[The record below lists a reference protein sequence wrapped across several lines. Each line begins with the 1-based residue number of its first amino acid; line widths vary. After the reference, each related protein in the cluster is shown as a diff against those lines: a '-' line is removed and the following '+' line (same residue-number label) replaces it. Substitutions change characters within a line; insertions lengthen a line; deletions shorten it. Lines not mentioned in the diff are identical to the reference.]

1 MFEKFQ
7 SIAIQGR
14 CFEKETNLKFFSNEK
29 DRVSLIYGRNG
40 SGKSTLSK
48 GIKFAVD
55 KTQDKDIFVKCLDD
69 SESEISMEG
78 IEDKIHVFNEDYI
91 DKNIRIED
99 DGLGTIILIGKQVGL
114 QAEID
119 HHTKLLEKAKE
130 ERDRLQEQCKKY
142 KDPHDIN
149 SPEYHIKK
157 INNTLK
163 ETDGWAAID
172 CKIRGNKKNS
182 AVTDVII
189 KEIYELSPKE
199 SQTDLKDAFENKN
212 DLYKQITDSTITFN
226 PIPEI
231 QKYSEEEENDL
242 IRLLA
247 QKIEDPVLTQ
257 RENQIL
263 NEIKK
268 GNQND
273 IEKVKNI
280 FLNTNISYCP
290 YCYQEVTEKYKESL
304 IESINKIL
312 NKDVDN
318 HKIAL
323 SNIRFPDLSF
333 DIDQYNTLDQGLTK
347 QIAIKIKQCE
357 EIIKK
362 YKEFISIKQSN
373 VYSPITTNN
382 MALAQSIS
390 ELENLMKELKKRKD
404 AFDKAISEKKKIQ
417 VELLLLNKKI
427 AYYNIKKD
435 YENYQ
440 KQNQIR
446 EKIERDCKNAQQ
458 SYLKEESEIRKIQ
471 AQKTNI
477 GIAIDNINN
486 ALEYIFFAKDR
497 LTIELRNQKYY
508 LKSKGK
514 DVLPKNVSQG
524 ERNIVAL
531 SYFFT
536 QIMENQEADK
546 LFQKEQFIVIDDPIS
561 SFDFE
566 NRIGILSYLRYQL
579 SQMLKCNDKSKII
592 ILTHDLSTMFNLMKT
607 IEDIAQ
613 SKKQDNS
620 GPKITFSKLELRNGN
635 IIDFLNKHNEYK
647 TLLNNVYDYA
657 ENGAKGNDELTIGNI
672 MRRVLEAFS
681 TFVYNKGIE
690 DLTNNSEII
699 NAMGDKSTYF
709 SNFMY
714 RLILHGES
722 HYQTQIHSMRNDL
735 DFLDYIS
742 ETEKQRTARDLLC
755 MLYIL
760 NPLHIK
766 IYIEENKKI
775 DQIKQ
780 WLKAIKTDSEFE
792 LDTKDSCPKKI
803 IKLYDYALSAG
814 KGNDLMDDQVPHEDI
829 EVNNMAADFAIKVS
843 GDSMEPKIENG
854 SIVLIKQTEVLED
867 GDIGA
872 FFYDGEVYCKT
883 LRKNKTGVVLES
895 INTKYKPINI
905 DEKAVLKICGKVIE
919 KIDVDTIER
928 KI

>member
-1 MFEKFQ
+1 MFEKIQ

-14 CFEKETNLKFFSNEK
+14 CFEKETNLKLFLNEK

-55 KTQDKDIFVKCLDD
+55 KTQDKDIYVKFLDD

-78 IEDKIHVFNEDYI
+78 VKDKIHVFNEDYI

-99 DGLGTIILIGKQVGL
+99 DGLGTIILIGKQVDL

-130 ERDRLQEQCKKY
+130 EIDRLQEQYEKY
-142 KDPHDIN
+142 KDSNDLN
-149 SPEYHIKK
+149 SPEYYIKK

-172 CKIRGNKKNS
+172 CKIRGNKRNS
-182 AVTDVII
+182 AVTDDII
-189 KEIYELSPKE
+189 TEIYRLSPKE
-199 SQTDLKDAFENKN
+199 SPTDLKVAFEKKN
-212 DLYKQITDSTITFN
+212 NLYKQITDSTITYN
-226 PIPEI
+226 PIPKI

-273 IEKVKNI
+273 IEKVRDM

-323 SNIRFPDLSF
+323 SNIRFPDISF
-333 DIDQYNTLDQGLTK
+333 NIDQYNTLDKGLTE

-373 VYSPITTNN
+373 VYCPITTNN
-382 MALAQSIS
+382 LALAQFIS
-390 ELENLMKELKKRKD
+390 ELDDLMEELKKRKD
-404 AFDKAISEKKKIQ
+404 SFDKAISEKKKIQ
-417 VELLLLNKKI
+417 TELLLLNKKI

-440 KQNQIR
+440 KQKLIR
-446 EKIERDCKNAQQ
+446 EKIEKDRKNAQQ
-458 SYLKEESEIRKIQ
+458 SCSKEESEIRKIQ

-566 NRIGILSYLRYQL
+566 NKIGILSYLRYQL
-579 SQMLKCNDKSKII
+579 AQMLKGNDKSKIM
-592 ILTHDLSTMFNLMKT
+592 ILTHDLSIMFNLMKT
-607 IEDIAQ
+607 IEDIGQ
-613 SKKQDNS
+613 SKKQENI
-620 GPKITFSKLELRNGN
+620 KITYSKLELRNGN
-635 IIDFLNKHNEYK
+635 SIDFLKKHNEYK
-647 TLLNNVYDYA
+647 ILLNNVYDYA
-657 ENGAKGNDELTIGNI
+657 ENGAKENDELTIGNI

-681 TFVYNKGIE
+681 SFVYNKGIE

-722 HYQTQIHSMRNDL
+722 HYETQISSMHNDL

-755 MLYIL
+755 MLYKL
-760 NPLHIK
+760 NPIHIEN
-766 IYIEENKKI
+766 YIEENKKI
-775 DQIKQ
+775 NKIKQ
-780 WLKAIKTDSEFE
+780 WLKAIKNDTEFKLDSKER
-792 LDTKDSCPKKI
+792 CPKKI

-814 KGNDLMDDQVPHEDI
+814 KGNDLMDVHVPYEDI
-829 EVNNMAADFAIKVS
+829 KVENLAADFAIKVS
-843 GDSMEPKIENG
+843 GDSMEPKIANG
-854 SIVLIKQTEVLED
+854 SIVLVKQTEVLQD

-872 FFYDGEVYCKT
+872 FFYDGEVYCKI
-883 LRKNKTGVVLES
+883 LRKKETGVVLES
-895 INTKYKPINI
+895 INAKYKPINI
-905 DEKAVLKICGKVIE
+905 DEKAVWKIYGKI
-919 KIDVDTIER
+919 IDTIDANTINKER
-928 KI
+928 NI